1 MTTPNTPAGWYS
13 DPDGSGGQRFWDG
26 TQWTEHRSP
35 APDPTPQPPS
45 PPPASGGKH
54 AASPTE
60 PDPVEPTPVEPETV
74 ETAATPPVYSV
85 PTLPPPSFDAPSQDA
100 PSYDRPTFDAP
111 SFDAPTSSFETAS
124 FNTPSFDAP
133 AFDAPPAPPAEPKDA
148 RSKLIMQYSIGV
160 GIGLAAVIATVLY
173 AVFNDNGA
181 STIAFNTPT
190 STTTSTTAT
199 TTTTTT
205 TTTAPASETPIP
217 TGGPGDASNADM
229 TFVVTAL
236 DSATTVTSPT
246 DATQTEDATGQF
258 IIVSMDVTN
267 TGAQPATYSAGLQ
280 KLIVGG
286 TPYDADP
293 QASSYLGATD
303 QDLAP
308 GDQIH
313 AVIVFDVPSDSVPDA
328 IELHGDATSPGFTL
342 PFQ

>member
-35 APDPTPQPPS
+35 APDPAPLPPS
-45 PPPASGGKH
+45 LPPVDGGKH
-54 AASPTE
+54 SASPTE
-60 PDPVEPTPVEPETV
+60 PEPVEPTPAEPETV
-74 ETAATPPVYSV
+74 ETAATPPVHSV
-85 PTLPPPSFDAPSQDA
+85 PTLPPP
-100 PSYDRPTFDAP
+100 T
-111 SFDAPTSSFETAS
+111 FDAPTSSFKTTS
-124 FNTPSFDAP
+124 FNTPPFDAP
-133 AFDAPPAPPAEPKDA
+133 AFDAPTAFEAPPAPPAEPKDA
-148 RSKLIMQYSIGV
+148 RSKLIMQYAIGV

-181 STIAFNTPT
+181 STIAFTTPT
-190 STTTSTTAT
+190 STTTSTTA
-199 TTTTTT
+199 TTTTT

-236 DSATTVTSPT
+236 DSATTVTSST
-246 DATQTEDATGQF
+246 DATQTENATGQF

-267 TGAQPATYSAGLQ
+267 TGTQPATYSAGLQ

-308 GDQIH
+308 GDKIH
-313 AVIVFDVPSDSVPDA
+313 AVIAFDVPSDSVPDA